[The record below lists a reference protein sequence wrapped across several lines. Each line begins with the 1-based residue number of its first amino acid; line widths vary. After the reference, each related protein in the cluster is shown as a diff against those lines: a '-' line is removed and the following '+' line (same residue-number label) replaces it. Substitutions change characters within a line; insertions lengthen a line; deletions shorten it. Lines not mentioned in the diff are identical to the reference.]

1 MFYLQ
6 IVMGMYCVLFLS
18 SGFINGASLFKD
30 SGGHKV
36 VALMMFVCA
45 GLFVINAI
53 LEIILLRKV
62 CTWRVYFNVS
72 FLIFLTL
79 NGLSFLGTYDLP

>member
-1 MFYLQ
+1 
-6 IVMGMYCVLFLS
+6 
-18 SGFINGASLFKD
+18 
-30 SGGHKV
+30 
-36 VALMMFVCA
+36 MMFVCA

-72 FLIFLTL
+72 FFIFLTL